1 MRHFPVDYLAGE
13 DVYMAY
19 KKAADDAGLVIAEVG
34 VWRNTLAADPAERE
48 KWIEYA
54 IGQLKMAEKIGAI
67 CCVNVDRSAFGV
79 HLDAINMITSPQ
91 RYFFN
96 DDFLRECFTKL
107 GPWIVSCHLKD
118 ILLKQ
123 EYNPEMPFI
132 IEHLVTDEEY
142 IQSINYVQNLIK

>member
-1 MRHFPVDYLAGE
+1 MTILLGVSSSLQHSTPQEWAAKHVELGLKCVNFPVDYLAGE

-34 VWRNTLAADPAERE
+34 VWRN
-48 KWIEYA
+48 
-54 IGQLKMAEKIGAI
+54 
-67 CCVNVDRSAFGV
+67 
-79 HLDAINMITSPQ
+79 MITSPQ
-91 RYFFN
+91 RYFYN

-142 IQSINYVQNLIK
+142 IQSINYVQNLMK

>member
-1 MRHFPVDYLAGE
+1 M
-13 DVYMAY
+13 
-19 KKAADDAGLVIAEVG
+19 
-34 VWRNTLAADPAERE
+34 T
-48 KWIEYA
+48 
-54 IGQLKMAEKIGAI
+54 QKIGAI